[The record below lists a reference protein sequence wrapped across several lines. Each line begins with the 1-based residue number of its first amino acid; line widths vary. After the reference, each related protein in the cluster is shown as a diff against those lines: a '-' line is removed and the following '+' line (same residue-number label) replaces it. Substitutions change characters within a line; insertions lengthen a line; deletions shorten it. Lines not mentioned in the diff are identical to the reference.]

1 MPDSPEISRGLRVA
15 AWIWI
20 GYLAALLVVD
30 ALLYPHLPPSAQ
42 LYYLGNGLAALLFW
56 ALAHWHWMSKRLG
69 QGFLPL
75 MILLVSGT
83 PILMQHLFVPRF
95 PPGPLSNAE
104 GMVLRQMPLL
114 FIGLALTAWRYPL
127 SYVFLFSLATAAL
140 EMSAILLRGPARPA
154 ILTLFFFV
162 ILVRTVSFIV
172 IGVFISRLMSLL
184 RAQGESLRQANARLT
199 HYASALEDLTVSRER
214 NRMARELHDTLAH
227 TLTGLSV
234 TLETVKA
241 YWEVDAEKARALLE
255 QSLTATRRG
264 LDETRRAL
272 KSLRA
277 SPLEDLGLGLAL
289 CQLAESAAAR
299 AHLDLELAL
308 PDPLPNLTPDV
319 EQCLYRVAQEAVE
332 NVVHHANAKR
342 LGLRLEPEAGRWKL
356 TVQDDGLGFD
366 PRDQVSSGHFGLVG
380 MRERAE
386 LAGGRLTIESQK
398 GNGTKVVLEI

>member
-1 MPDSPEISRGLRVA
+1 MPDSSETSRLLRIA
-15 AWIWI
+15 AWIWP
-20 GYLAALLVVD
+20 GYLAALLVMD
-30 ALLYPHLPPSAQ
+30 ALLYRRLPPSVQ
-42 LYYLGNGLAALLFW
+42 LYYLGNGLTALLFL
-56 ALAHWHWMSKRLG
+56 ALAHWEWRRKRLG

-127 SYVFLFSLATAAL
+127 LHVFLFSLFTAAL
-140 EMSAILLRGPARPA
+140 EIGVIGLKMSTRPTV
-154 ILTLFFFV
+154 LTVFFFV

-172 IGVFISRLMSLL
+172 IGVFISLLMSLL

-199 HYASALEDLTVSRER
+199 HYASALENLTVSRER

-241 YWEVDAEKARALLE
+241 YWDLDAEKARALLE

-277 SPLEDLGLGLAL
+277 SPLEDLGLALAL
-289 CQLAESAAAR
+289 RQLAESAAAR

-332 NVVHHANAKR
+332 NVAHHASAKR
-342 LGLRLEPEAGRWKL
+342 LSLRLESEAGRWKL
-356 TVQDDGLGFD
+356 TVQDNGLGFD
-366 PRDQVSSGHFGLVG
+366 PHDKVSSGHFGLVG
-380 MRERAE
+380 MMERAE
-386 LAGGRLTIESQK
+386 LIGGRLTIESQK
-398 GNGTKVVLEI
+398 GKGTKVVLEI